1 MFNTS
6 NLSTLYV
13 SQKNGNDRSRG
24 FLPYDN
30 GCFMG
35 PVNSIELALNTVSQ
49 MRIFGANQ
57 PVTIKILDEKY
68 EISSPIV
75 LDKTHSNLTIEGTE
89 GTLISGGMEVSGF
102 KKDTFNGVECV
113 SVDLSDKGE
122 PDFSDFDVKGK
133 ACERPKFPEE
143 GTLCP
148 EAVENNEPWVC
159 SKWFV
164 AKEEDFKTI
173 KNFKNKEDLW
183 VSFNHYWIDEHTPV
197 ESVDLTT
204 GKIEFKYVSRFTLFL
219 DDPVSSP
226 EYYIENVAEMFKKP
240 NQWYYDKKAKKLYYI
255 PENADEEI
263 VGYIPLTNKI
273 FVIKGEEDNKA
284 KNIFIRNLSLAYT
297 KGEYVSTST
306 PRIPHPQ
313 GEVGYASD
321 YQSVWSGHGGIEFE
335 NACGCSVENCKLYC
349 FGAHGVVVKDGSSR
363 IRITGNEITDLGGGG
378 ITMSGGE
385 AGSDTKT
392 HTFGNTIS
400 DNTILRLGNR
410 YSASCGI
417 LIRHSYDNIVSH
429 NEIGDLYYSGISCGW
444 VWGYA
449 DSVAKGNIIEKNHI
463 HDLGKGKLSDMGGI
477 YLLGIQEGTIV
488 RGNVIHGID
497 CNHYGGWALYA
508 DEGCSQVIFEN
519 NLCYDTADASFDLHF
534 GYGNVVR
541 NNIFIRLTGA
551 VVLASRPAINVGIIA
566 ERNII
571 VSNNAPIFKVG
582 YLKRDCGSI
591 GMISSMNNLVYDIS
605 GRDAVAFRMMDA
617 EYSIKQAQEE
627 FGMDIGSVCADPMF
641 IDFENKDFRLKE
653 NSPAIKMGFVPF
665 DISDVGVRR

>member
-1 MFNTS
+1 MFNMS
-6 NLSTLYV
+6 DISTLYV

-35 PVNSIELALNTVSQ
+35 PVNSIELALGTVSQ
-49 MRIFGANQ
+49 MREFGAMQ
-57 PVTIKILDEKY
+57 PVTIKILDDKY
-68 EISSPIV
+68 EISNPIV
-75 LDKTHSNLTIEGTE
+75 LDKTHSNLTIEGSE

-102 KKDTFNGVECV
+102 KKDKFNGVECV
-113 SVDLSDKGE
+113 SVDLSDKGDL
-122 PDFSDFDVKGK
+122 DFSDFYVNGK

-148 EAVENNEPWVC
+148 ETVENNEPLVC

-197 ESVDLTT
+197 ESVDEN

-219 DDPVSSP
+219 GDPVSSP

-255 PENADEEI
+255 PESADEEV

-273 FVIKGEEDNKA
+273 FVIKGEEDNKV
-284 KNIFIRNLSLAYT
+284 KNIFIRNLEMAYT

-321 YQSVWSGHGGIEFE
+321 YQSVWSGHGGVEFE

-349 FGAHGVVVKDGSSR
+349 LGAHGIVVKDGSSR

-392 HTFGNTIS
+392 QTFGNTIS

-417 LIRHSYDNIVSH
+417 LIRHSYDNVVSH

-444 VWGYA
+444 VWGYK
-449 DSVAKGNIIEKNHI
+449 DSVTKGNIIEKNHI

-477 YLLGIQEGTIV
+477 YLLGKQEGTVV
-488 RGNVIHGID
+488 RGNVIHGIE

-508 DEGCSQVIFEN
+508 DEGCSYVVFEN

-534 GYGNVVR
+534 GIGNVLR
-541 NNIFIRLTGA
+541 NNIFVRLTGA
-551 VVLASRPAINVGIIA
+551 VVLASRPAVNVGIIA

-591 GMISSMNNLVYDIS
+591 GMISSKNNLVYDIS
-605 GRDAVAFRMMDA
+605 GRDAIAFRMMDA

-627 FGMDIGSVCADPMF
+627 FGMDKGTVCADPMF
-641 IDFENKDFRLKE
+641 IDFENKNFGLKE
-653 NSPAIKMGFVPF
+653 NSPAVKMGFVPF